1 MCCGQLS
8 CLHTKKVANCG
19 EIYLKGKRTLFNLF
33 GIVNFGL
40 NLLLGIAGGGL
51 LSAADGKTMVVGFDP
66 EHLEGEG
73 YKNIAT
79 IMRFLNEYL
88 IPITIGL
95 LALAV
100 ILAIV
105 LGVQLGKAEDAKAA
119 SDAKKRLIGIFIAFV
134 TFLVALWIGA
144 VIMNNIP
151 EIVKT
156 LRETFKLGE
165 GWQDVKKD
173 TTTIIKL
180 LRLGLK

>member
-1 MCCGQLS
+1 M
-8 CLHTKKVANCG
+8 ANCG

-51 LSAADGKTMVVGFDP
+51 LSAADGNLMVVGFDP
-66 EHLEGEG
+66 AKLDGAG

-79 IMRFLNEYL
+79 IMKFLDQYL

-119 SDAKKRLIGIFIAFV
+119 SDAKKRLLGIFIAFAS
-134 TFLVALWIGA
+134 FLVALWIGA

-151 EIVKT
+151 EIVET

-165 GWQDVKKD
+165 GWKDVEKEG
-173 TTTIIKL
+173 TTTMIKL
-180 LRLGLK
+180 LRLWH